1 MDGPKSTPQ
10 VSAAERYAA
19 LKGDRTGPLDRAR
32 RNAKLTI
39 PHIFPPEGADEG
51 TALYDPFQTVGFQG
65 VNNLASKMTL
75 AVMPPNTPFFRHD
88 PDTFAMDEFEAMN
101 PGAKRDALRQLARYD
116 RAAMRKIE
124 ASGDRPKVEQAMR
137 HLLIGGN
144 VLIDLREPTMRVIG
158 LANYVTRRA
167 NRGQVLEL
175 VIEEEVY
182 PASLSDDIRAVLPES
197 TLKATDEPIKLYTQA
212 TFDGKLYQVFQEIEG
227 KIVPGS
233 DGSFKPEDM
242 PFLAL
247 RFYTIDGQ
255 NYGRSFVEG
264 CYGDL
269 TSLESL
275 TEALVDAAGLAS
287 FILFLVNPN
296 GSTKVSDVEGAATGS
311 FRNGRKEDI
320 TTLQLDK
327 YADMRV
333 TAEKASQI
341 EESLKDIFLLRSSVT
356 REAERVTAEEIRF
369 VALEIEDALAGIYSV
384 LSQEFQLPY
393 VRIKL
398 NRMKDLPKLPKDIID
413 VTITT
418 GLEALRRSHE
428 LQKLD
433 QWVARM
439 AQVYGPQKVA
449 MMLNPESYGDLVAA
463 SLGLDLDG
471 LINDADEQA
480 QSALSDAAVTA
491 APGIIQGA
499 MTNAIPQ
506 DQAV

>member
-1 MDGPKSTPQ
+1 MNDPQ
-10 VSAAERYAA
+10 NPTTVLAAERYDA
-19 LKGDRTGPLDRAR
+19 LKSGRLGPLRRAR
-32 RNAKLTI
+32 ENAILTI
-39 PHIFPPEGADEG
+39 PHIFPPEGADES
-51 TALYDPFQTVGFQG
+51 TELHDPFQTVGFQG

-88 PDTFAMDEFEAMN
+88 PDTFAMDEFEELN
-101 PGAKRDALRQLARYD
+101 PGARSDAMRSLARYD

-144 VLIDLREPTMRVIG
+144 VLVDLREDTARIIG
-158 LANYVTRRA
+158 LPNYVVRRA
-167 NRGQVLEL
+167 NRGRVLEL
-175 VIEEEVY
+175 VIEEEVT
-182 PASLSDDIRAVLPES
+182 PASLSAEIKSVLPEEAVKDQDA
-197 TLKATDEPIKLYTQA
+197 TLVLYTYA
-212 TFDGKLYQVFQEIEG
+212 AFDGKLYQLFQEIEG
-227 KIVPGS
+227 IRVPGS
-233 DGSFKPEDM
+233 EGSYKPEEF
-242 PFLAL
+242 PLLAL

-255 NYGRSFVEG
+255 SYGRSFVEG

-269 TSLESL
+269 SSLESL
-275 TEALVDAAGLAS
+275 TESLLDAASLAS
-287 FILFLVNPN
+287 FILFLVKPN
-296 GSTKVSDVEGAATGS
+296 GNTQVGDLEDVKSGS
-311 FRNGRKEDI
+311 FRSGSKDDI
-320 TTLQLDK
+320 GTLQLDK

-333 TAEKASQI
+333 AAEQASQI
-341 EESLKDIFLLRSSVT
+341 TESLKDLFLLRSSVT

-398 NRMKDLPKLPKDIID
+398 GRMKDLPKLPKDIID

-439 AQVYGPQKVA
+439 AQVYGPQKVS

-471 LINDADEQA
+471 LLNDAEQQA
-480 QSALSDAAVTA
+480 QTALADAATTA

-499 MTNAIPQ
+499 AANAIPQ
-506 DQAV
+506 G